1 MESKMRHKRTNK
13 KKYIHGIWL
22 VLFLVITTSGC
33 GGSKTASEDMLGTWK
48 PTNIQYAGT
57 SFKIEKKAIT
67 FHTKEGDSN
76 SYAIK
81 KVKKEQLQDPEW
93 LQVTIFYNENNSQKV
108 EFPFYFQKKD
118 NGLIR
123 FKNQP
128 DLIWKNMNSKTNDPH
143 NKNAESFLF
152 VCSQNASLSP
162 MAEGLAKKLLGKNT
176 RIESAGLTS
185 TTNGAS
191 YEAIWVL
198 MDMYNIDISHHKT
211 RKVADFQIDSFD
223 RVVVLEASVLEALK
237 TRHPSISDRI
247 TLWDIENPEGKG
259 REIFR
264 NTAAIIKKTIERN
277 LLSLY
282 NN

>member
-1 MESKMRHKRTNK
+1 MRRKKTNK
-13 KKYIHGIWL
+13 KKYFHGIWL
-22 VLFLVITTSGC
+22 VLFLAIITTGC
-33 GGSKTASEDMLGTWK
+33 GGSRTVSEDLIGTWK
-48 PTNIQYAGT
+48 PTNILYAGT
-57 SFKIEKKAIT
+57 FFKIEKNAIT

-81 KVKKEQLQDPEW
+81 KVKKEQMQDPAW
-93 LQVTIFYNENNSQKV
+93 LQITIFYTENGSQKT
-108 EFPFYFQKKD
+108 EFPFYFQSAGR
-118 NGLIR
+118 GLIR

-128 DLIWKNMNSKTNDPH
+128 DLIWKNMNSTANDPSS
-143 NKNAESFLF
+143 KKSESFLF

-185 TTNGAS
+185 TTDGAS
-191 YEAIWVL
+191 FEAIWVL
-198 MDMYNIDISHHKT
+198 MDMYNIDISHHKA